1 MQNARP
7 LQHSLSCSVAESA
20 PKNGSPGESEDDRMS
35 VFTAAALAIS
45 QRYSTAAPLLRN
57 TARIRFLLSRRK
69 LPKLSLPIREV
80 MVASQLLPVGMLIS
94 GTQHMPEA
102 SKIPPEDIYKQQ
114 KRNND
119 SNGA

>member
-1 MQNARP
+1 MRDHCNTPFPVLWRNLP
-7 LQHSLSCSVAESA
+7 

-45 QRYSTAAPLLRN
+45 QRYSTAPLLRN

-80 MVASQLLPVGMLIS
+80 MVASQLFPVGMLIS
-94 GTQHMPEA
+94 GAQHMPEA
-102 SKIPPEDIYKQQ
+102 SEIPPEDI
-114 KRNND
+114 
-119 SNGA
+119 SE